1 MDSMQE
7 KQIKHLGGGSDD
19 AQHEDTDRQSQE
31 STVKQDMTVEHGQPA
46 PDGGYGWV
54 VVACVFWLQ
63 VNTWGINGSY
73 GIFLSHYMTND
84 VFPGTSSFAYSMV
97 GGLSI
102 GCAYLMAPFTV
113 YLIRTHGT
121 HATLIG
127 GIIVQSGGLIAA
139 SFATR
144 IWQLFLAQGVCFGTG
159 MGVIYMT
166 YLGIPAQWFERKRSI
181 ANAIPAAGAGT
192 GGIIYSLAIQS
203 MIENIGLGWT
213 YRTLALVSLTANLVS
228 AAFLRDRHK
237 ATASRHTAFQFPLL
251 RRAEFV
257 LLLGWA
263 IFSTLGFVAVNFSL
277 PNFAVSIGLS
287 SHQSS
292 VVGALHNLGQ
302 GVGRPLIGLLSD
314 RWGRLNVA
322 SVLSLVCAG
331 FCFAIWIPAQDMA
344 VVSVFATIGGMVSG
358 TFFATVAPVIVEVI
372 GLQDLPGAL
381 SILWLVLISP
391 GAFGE
396 AIAQALRRPAWGTAA
411 YQPVQVFSGILY
423 IAAALCLWFVRGWKV
438 QQKLREESEQ
448 ASRHK
453 DLTDVVVCAKEGEG
467 EEVVRKSVWRDPVGL
482 GREMVRWYRV

>member
-1 MDSMQE
+1 
-7 KQIKHLGGGSDD
+7 
-19 AQHEDTDRQSQE
+19 
-31 STVKQDMTVEHGQPA
+31 
-46 PDGGYGWV
+46 
-54 VVACVFWLQ
+54 
-63 VNTWGINGSY
+63 
-73 GIFLSHYMTND
+73 
-84 VFPGTSSFAYSMV
+84 
-97 GGLSI
+97 
-102 GCAYLMAPFTV
+102 
-113 YLIRTHGT
+113 
-121 HATLIG
+121 
-127 GIIVQSGGLIAA
+127 
-139 SFATR
+139 
-144 IWQLFLAQGVCFGTG
+144 

-438 QQKLREESEQ
+438 QQNMREESEQ
-448 ASRHK
+448 ASQHK
-453 DLTDVVVCAKEGEG
+453 DLTDVVVYAKEGEEEEG
-467 EEVVRKSVWRDPVGL
+467 EVVRKSVWRDPVGL